1 MHSGLAGVHS
11 RYAIFD
17 KIVPG
22 YYHRRSEQG
31 DLCTSACCN
40 NTAPEHAMLERLIV
54 DDAVHWVTNYQAGFL
69 LDHI

>member
-1 MHSGLAGVHS
+1 MHS
-11 RYAIFD
+11 RYAVFD

-54 DDAVHWVTNYQAGFL
+54 DDAVHWVSNYQAGFRPK
-69 LDHI
+69 